1 MMSINEIKN
10 HSFKLQRGGSYKASE
25 VDAFMLEVRATVDA
39 LAATYE
45 NAKKDNE
52 ELYRKMNVLADK
64 IEEYRKSEDSIR
76 STLLTAQRFADTVI
90 AEANE
95 KAESLVSHAQQ
106 QADSTIAS
114 VKGETDDYVI
124 TKKNDADMYAAK
136 LTSQADTYLAQKTA
150 DADEL
155 FAKAKSEY
163 DEKIGQAEAKA
174 SAIVEKAQSEAAK
187 VISDCEE
194 KKAEIIAKAN
204 TQADEIVANTQA
216 RIENSQKK
224 LDDLK
229 AMTAQFKLSVAD
241 VLKREIEL
249 LDEISVNDNDYS
261 AEYYPANYSIDA
273 DAVYR
278 PQLTVDEENTDS
290 AEDEQ
295 IFEEED
301 VIITEEGL
309 EIPQQ
314 EDEEEPSA
322 VQQEAQQ
329 PQWEEESEDVED
341 VEDVEIPEEEYS
353 DEDAL
358 DQAKQEET
366 EAAKEPEKDYFAQ
379 LMESLANGKTQADSE
394 IEDVEIEDVPDEE
407 EVSAPKEEPA
417 QTKESK
423 NVFTKI
429 DFFEGSDD
437 DDEDDIDVS
446 SGRVELST
454 LGEDE
459 LRFGTDYDIFGED
472 EDTQPSFFGKFK
484 KK

>member
-25 VDAFMLEVRATVDA
+25 VDAFMQEVRATIDA
-39 LAATYE
+39 LATTYE

-90 AEANE
+90 SEANE
-95 KAESLVSHAQQ
+95 KAEKLVSEAQAK
-106 QADSTIAS
+106 ADEAIAS

-124 TKKNDADMYAAK
+124 TKKNDADIYAAN
-136 LTSQADTYLAQKTA
+136 LTAQADSYYAQKKA
-150 DADEL
+150 ESDEL

-163 DEKIGQAEAKA
+163 DEKSAQAEAKA
-174 SAIVEKAQSEAAK
+174 AAILEKAEAEALK
-187 VISDCEE
+187 VINDCEE
-194 KKAEIIAKAN
+194 KKSEIIAKAN

-216 RIENSQKK
+216 RIEFSQKK

-229 AMTAQFKLSVAD
+229 AMTAEFKLSVAD

-249 LDEISVNDNDYS
+249 LDEITVNDNDYS
-261 AEYYPANYSIDA
+261 AEYFPTEYSIDA
-273 DAVYR
+273 DAIYR
-278 PQLTVDEENTDS
+278 PELTIDEENTV
-290 AEDEQ
+290 EEVEGDEV
-295 IFEEED
+295 FEEED
-301 VIITEEGL
+301 VTITEDGL
-309 EIPQQ
+309 EIPQEEEEEEITEPVQQ
-314 EDEEEPSA
+314 EDE
-322 VQQEAQQ
+322 Q
-329 PQWEEESEDVED
+329 PKLTQDAE
-341 VEDVEIPEEEYS
+341 VEDVEIP
-353 DEDAL
+353 DEDESNESA
-358 DQAKQEET
+358 EEAT
-366 EAAKEPEKDYFAQ
+366 EAREKDYFAQ
-379 LMESLANGKTQADSE
+379 LMESLANGKPAPDSE
-394 IEDVEIEDVPDEE
+394 IEDVEIEDISDEE
-407 EVSAPKEEPA
+407 DEPEVE
-417 QTKESK
+417 TKEAPAEVKENK

-429 DFFEGSDD
+429 DFFEGTE
-437 DDEDDIDVS
+437 DDEDDDIDIS

-454 LGEDE
+454 LGDDE